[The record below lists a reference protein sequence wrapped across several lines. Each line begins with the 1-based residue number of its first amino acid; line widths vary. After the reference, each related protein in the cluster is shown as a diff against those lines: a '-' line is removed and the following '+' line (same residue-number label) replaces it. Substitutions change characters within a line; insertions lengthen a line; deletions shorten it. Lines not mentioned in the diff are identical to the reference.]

1 LIKDNDVSRSLH
13 EQLSLL
19 IAETESGE
27 QLPSE
32 PKLAVEFG
40 VSRASLREAMRTFE
54 TRGVLQKKQGVG
66 TFVIHPSGVFDTSLE
81 NLNSL
86 ETIADQLGL
95 DVSMGD
101 LRVKRRFVDH
111 ELSKTLDLP
120 ENDEILQVSRV
131 ILAENRPVAFLEDN
145 LPIDIISEEE
155 VIKDFTGSVLDMLI
169 RRDDIPLASSKCEI
183 SALGATHDL
192 AIALDIQRHDP
203 LLVFSSLL
211 FSSRGRIIDSSFSYF
226 LPGYFHFHIVRRVGD
241 QIKPMTIGGT
251 QLSES
256 K

>member
-19 IAETESGE
+19 IEETESGGK
-27 QLPSE
+27 LPSE
-32 PKLAVEFG
+32 PKLAVELG

-54 TRGVLQKKQGVG
+54 TRGLLQKKQGVG
-66 TFVIHPSGVFDTSLE
+66 TFVIHPTRVFDTSLE

-95 DVSMGD
+95 QVSMGD
-101 LRVKRRFVDH
+101 LKVNRKVVDQ
-111 ELSKTLDLP
+111 EMSTSLELP
-120 ENDEILQVSRV
+120 ENLEILQVSRV
-131 ILAENRPVAFLEDN
+131 ILAENRPVAYLEDN
-145 LPIDIISEEE
+145 LPIDIINEDE
-155 VIKDFTGSVLDMLI
+155 VRKDFTGSVLDMLI
-169 RRDDIPLASSKCEI
+169 RREDIPLASSKCEI

-192 AIALDIQRHDP
+192 AIALQIQRHDP

-211 FSSRGRIIDSSFSYF
+211 FSTRGRIIDSSFSYF

-241 QIKPMTIGGT
+241 QGSPLQIGG
-251 QLSES
+251 E
-256 K
+256 

>member
-1 LIKDNDVSRSLH
+1 MIRDNDVSRSLH

-32 PKLAVEFG
+32 PKLAINLG

-54 TRGVLQKKQGVG
+54 TRGLLQRKQGVG
-66 TFVIHPSGVFDTSLE
+66 TFVIHPTGVFDTSLE

-101 LRVKRRFVDH
+101 LQVAHRIVDL
-111 ELSKTLDLP
+111 EMSEILELP
-120 ENDEILQVSRV
+120 ENEEILHVSRV
-131 ILAENRPVAFLEDN
+131 ILAENRPVAYLEDN
-145 LPIDIISEEE
+145 LPIDVISEEK
-155 VIKDFTGSVLDMLI
+155 VRKDFTGSVLDMLI
-169 RRDDIPLASSKCEI
+169 KRDDVPLASSKCEI
-183 SALGATHDL
+183 SAIGAKRNIAT
-192 AIALDIQRHDP
+192 ALDIQRHDP

-211 FSSRGRIIDSSFSYF
+211 YSTRGRIIDSSFSYF
-226 LPGYFHFHIVRRVGD
+226 LPGYFHFHIVRR
-241 QIKPMTIGGT
+241 IG
-251 QLSES
+251 ES
-256 K
+256 LT

>member
-1 LIKDNDVSRSLH
+1 LIKNNDVSRSLH

-19 IAETESGE
+19 ISETESGE
-27 QLPSE
+27 QLLSE
-32 PKLAVEFG
+32 PRLAVELG

-54 TRGVLQKKQGVG
+54 TRGLLQRKQGVG
-66 TFVIHPSGVFDTSLE
+66 TFVIHPTNVFDTGLE

-101 LRVKRRFVDH
+101 LKVTRRFVDF
-111 ELSKTLDLP
+111 EMAATLELP
-120 ENDEILQVSRV
+120 ENGEILQVSRV
-131 ILAENRPVAFLEDN
+131 ILAENRPVAYLEDN
-145 LPIDIISEEE
+145 LPVDVISEEE
-155 VIKDFTGSVLDMLI
+155 VNQNFTGSVLDMLI
-169 RRDDIPLASSKCEI
+169 TRDDIPLASSKCEI
-183 SALGATHDL
+183 SAIGATHDI

-211 FSSRGRIIDSSFSYF
+211 FSTRGRIIDSSFSYF

-241 QIKPMTIGGT
+241 QITPMQIGG
-251 QLSES
+251 